1 MASAIVI
8 GDGACGLSAA
18 LLLSKNDVDTIVF
31 GENETHLHDAY
42 LYNYLGIEEIHGSD
56 FIERSRQQCISFG
69 TEIKEKRVNSV
80 KRIESG
86 FSVKAG
92 GNEYISDYTVLA
104 TGTDKELAEKIDV
117 EFEENYIKTN
127 KDGETSIQ
135 DLYAGGWA
143 TRSEKIEAIISA
155 GDGARI
161 ALDILSKEEGKPV
174 HDFDVPPE

>member
-1 MASAIVI
+1 MSSAIVV

-42 LYNYLGIEEIHGSD
+42 LYNYLGIEEIHGSE
-56 FIERSRQQCISFG
+56 FIEKSRKQCSSFG
-69 TEIKEKRVNSV
+69 VEIKEKRVESV
-80 KRIESG
+80 EKIEDS
-86 FSVKAG
+86 FSVRTDED
-92 GNEYISDYTVLA
+92 EYISDYAVLA
-104 TGTDKELAEKIDV
+104 TGTDRELAEEIGV
-117 EFEENYIKTN
+117 ELEEDYIKIN
-127 KDGETSIQ
+127 KDGETSIE
-135 DLYAGGWA
+135 DLYAGGWV

-161 ALDILSKEEGKPV
+161 ALDVLSKEEGKPI